1 MEGVGTVAGVMVEGV
16 TAVVETVGGA
26 REEAGMEVVVK
37 VVVAGAAEGTGVV
50 ATVGEAKAVEV

>member
-1 MEGVGTVAGVMVEGV
+1 
-16 TAVVETVGGA
+16 VVETVGGA